1 MSIMGG
7 STRGFYFNTVLSL
20 ARSLAAHRPAPVEKV
35 QKLQCMC
42 PVEVRGVFTLDFR
55 RRDAVIALAVFLVE
69 SGLQHKDIL
78 VPYLLSL
85 LKGLP
90 RVQWIEEG
98 LGKKGKHFLP
108 VAENFSFC
116 LVTLLS
122 DVAQRDPGSR
132 IEILNTVLEVMKSFQ
147 NMVQTPDNHDKGF
160 LCRYIV
166 PSLLGI
172 ARAFGRYSNTEEAL
186 LSKLFPKDSPQTR
199 CVTDENEGI
208 RRRSFNDFRSIM
220 PSSLLTVVQSDTL
233 RRRTGNNLGSS
244 AQISSDPAGHS
255 PCSPTT
261 PSPHYFEGKSQEAQ
275 CTLITFLQLLR
286 AYRALQTYSHPLNLF
301 HLLSIST

>member
-199 CVTDENEGI
+199 CVTDENEGV

-244 AQISSDPAGHS
+244 AQ
-255 PCSPTT
+255 
-261 PSPHYFEGKSQEAQ
+261 
-275 CTLITFLQLLR
+275 
-286 AYRALQTYSHPLNLF
+286 
-301 HLLSIST
+301 

>member
-1 MSIMGG
+1 MSAMGG

-20 ARSLAAHRPAPVEKV
+20 ARSLAAHRPAPAEKV

-42 PVEVRGVFTLDFR
+42 PVDVRGVFTLDVR

-69 SGLQHKDIL
+69 SGLQHKDTL

-98 LGKKGKHFLP
+98 LGKKEKDFLP

-132 IEILNTVLEVMKSFQ
+132 LEVSWK
-147 NMVQTPDNHDKGF
+147 
-160 LCRYIV
+160 
-166 PSLLGI
+166 
-172 ARAFGRYSNTEEAL
+172 
-186 LSKLFPKDSPQTR
+186 
-199 CVTDENEGI
+199 
-208 RRRSFNDFRSIM
+208 
-220 PSSLLTVVQSDTL
+220 
-233 RRRTGNNLGSS
+233 
-244 AQISSDPAGHS
+244 
-255 PCSPTT
+255 
-261 PSPHYFEGKSQEAQ
+261 
-275 CTLITFLQLLR
+275 
-286 AYRALQTYSHPLNLF
+286 
-301 HLLSIST
+301 